1 MANATRDISITKSA
15 YIKEASPTSH
25 YNTDSSTQYRISD
38 DDNSGSYSP
47 NNYLLFGFGSW
58 PASLKRNKL
67 IDVKLRAYVRGG
79 SSFIS
84 TYMCEDFNA
93 GSVTYKTRPTIN
105 YGFGGNAQAVD
116 LGISVGAWGDVWLPF
131 SSTGYSL
138 ATFLNRR
145 AFLLDGPMNV
155 SGNTPWLAKTV
166 LAGGGT
172 PYLRVTY
179 SDSEIEIS
187 KVVLVQPLSGSI
199 NPRVIHNQTWKLS
212 PTYGYI
218 CVDNEFTQA
227 SATFFWR
234 VQGSGSYTAIN
245 AVGSNMIV
253 SIPAFTFPT
262 GQTIEYY
269 VQVTDTDGNTSNS
282 GVRTFTTP
290 ASKITPQDSPTSGY
304 RNPREDITFSWYFAN
319 TAGDYEQS
327 SASLYWRETG
337 SDSWTQVDA
346 AGSAKSLTIPANTFP
361 AASSVDW
368 YLSGVD
374 SSGSASTT
382 EVYTF
387 STTAATAY
395 ATAVSPSGNVED
407 GSAPITFRW
416 TLESADGL
424 EMSRIDL
431 WWKLPSEASNQWHV
445 IKSSTEI
452 ITEWTVPA
460 GYFQAG
466 EIEWLVHAFNI
477 DGTRGP
483 DSITSF
489 ICVAAPDPVRGLAA
503 TPVPM
508 TTIRWQ
514 SEGQEAY
521 EISIDGEVVKKAYG
535 VGVYSWKVEEPLAD
549 GEHVISVRIQGIYG
563 LWSQPSVTTVF
574 IENVPEM
581 NVELVGEFG
590 IDADLTLN
598 IRGSQDEPDAI
609 QWYRDGKRIAK
620 TSGTLK
626 FKDRFALGNHV
637 YFAEIW
643 HDSGNYTRSNMVE
656 GTMQTS
662 GKLIALYSGGEW
674 MDISLSESSTDEQ
687 SFGWTKENALL
698 HVTGARLPILEESD
712 FEDRIAKYNCAF
724 REVEKA
730 EEFKRKFKGKMVV
743 IKSRRGNILVGAMTS
758 LDEKVLRHYTA
769 FSFTIQENDWE
780 DFVEY
785 EETD

>member
-1 MANATRDISITKSA
+1 M
-15 YIKEASPTSH
+15 P
-25 YNTDSSTQYRISD
+25 
-38 DDNSGSYSP
+38 P
-47 NNYLLFGFGSW
+47 NRLLFGIGKW
-58 PASLKRNKL
+58 PTSLKRNRL
-67 IDVKLRAYVRGG
+67 ISAQIYVHVRVETGIATARIC
-79 SSFIS
+79 S
-84 TYMCEDFNA
+84 DFDA
-93 GSVTYKTRPTIN
+93 GSVTYNTQPS
-105 YGFGGNAQAVD
+105 AVSSGVTSASASD
-116 LGISVGAWGDVWLPF
+116 WGVSKGTWNDVWLNLTA
-131 SSTGYSL
+131 SQTVKILQAS
-138 ATFLNRR
+138 
-145 AFLLDGPMNV
+145 AFMLEGSDYTYGD
-155 SGNTPWLAKTV
+155 SPWMGKVV
-166 LAGGGT
+166 LAGGGS
-172 PYLRVTY
+172 PFVRVTY
-179 SDSEIEIS
+179 SDSEIITS
-187 KVVLVQPLSGSI
+187 KVEYTSYLSGTI
-199 NPRVIHNQTWKLS
+199 NPRTSQTVKWKLVTNS
-212 PTYGYI
+212 SNY
-218 CVDNEFTQA
+218 CLDEVWTQA
-227 SATFFWR
+227 SARFFWR
-234 VQGSGSYTAIN
+234 VQGTGNYTSISVSGSNTQIT
-245 AVGSNMIV
+245 
-253 SIPAFTFPT
+253 IPAFAFPT
-262 GQTIEYY
+262 GKTIEYY
-269 VQVTDTDGNTSNS
+269 VSVTDTDGTTSS
-282 GVRTFTTP
+282 TAVKTFQTP

-319 TAGDYEQS
+319 TAGNYEQS
-327 SASLYWRETG
+327 SASLYWKETG
-337 SDSWTQVDA
+337 ADSWTQVDA

-382 EVYTF
+382 VVYTF

-489 ICVAAPDPVRGLAA
+489 ICVVAPDPVRGLAA

-563 LWSQPSVTTVF
+563 LWSQPSETTVF

-581 NVELVGEFG
+581 NVELIGEFG
-590 IDADLTLN
+590 IDADLTLD

-626 FKDRFALGNHV
+626 FRDRLALGNHV

-687 SFGWTKENALL
+687 SFGWNKENALL
-698 HVTGARLPILEESD
+698 HVTGSRLPILEESD
-712 FEDRIAKYNCAF
+712 FEDRIGKYNCAF